1 MGYTITSQRAREPR
15 GRARPN
21 GSLGSAAPAVR
32 LRLEW
37 KSDVRACIDSIAEDA
52 VSDEVDREFRL
63 AFWKIHILHHA
74 AYRPVYGLWM
84 LEELAEHGHRLSPG
98 TLYPILARMEKH
110 GWLRSDGARST
121 KARRNYRITPRG
133 RKILEALRKDLV
145 ELHAEVV
152 EAGEPATR

>member
-1 MGYTITSQRAREPR
+1 
-15 GRARPN
+15 
-21 GSLGSAAPAVR
+21 
-32 LRLEW
+32 
-37 KSDVRACIDSIAEDA
+37 

-74 AYRPVYGLWM
+74 ATRPVYGLWM

-110 GWLRSDGARST
+110 GWLRSDGDGST

-133 RKILEALRKDLV
+133 RKILEALRRDLI

-152 EAGEPATR
+152 EDPETTSTHRRASRGAVAQVKRKP